1 MNVKR
6 YTIAGTLS
14 LAVHGA
20 ILLVAHE
27 AKVFAMPAGT
37 QSQSVSI
44 NFKAAAV
51 PAPSVSPEAD
61 LPVKPET
68 APIEAAAI
76 PEPIPTPMPT
86 PDKPAVKTDTAI
98 VKPDTAV
105 VRPDKAAVRPEKTIV
120 KKPVSKDPIKKVVAK
135 QETTKP
141 VVAKTPPKKAAP
153 KPKKTAKVANTQAAP
168 ANAKP
173 TEATPA
179 EPTPTDTAKV
189 PQKSN
194 QGASAQPILVEKPS
208 FLSRPTAPH
217 YPRLARKRGLEGVAL
232 YEIWLDDEGNQV
244 KQVLIS
250 SSGATLLDKSALDA
264 IKQWQFSPHTV
275 NGHSMAHRVH
285 IPVRFKL
292 DR

>member
-51 PAPSVSPEAD
+51 PAPSVSSEAD
-61 LPVKPET
+61 LPMKPEP
-68 APIEAAAI
+68 APIEAAAV
-76 PEPIPTPMPT
+76 PEPIPTPMST
-86 PDKPAVKTDTAI
+86 PDKPAVKT
-98 VKPDTAV
+98 
-105 VRPDKAAVRPEKTIV
+105 DKAAVRPEKTIV

-141 VVAKTPPKKAAP
+141 VVAKTPPKKTAP
-153 KPKKTAKVANTQAAP
+153 KPKKTAKVTNTQAAP

-173 TEATPA
+173 TETTPA
-179 EPTPTDTAKV
+179 EPVPTDTAKV
-189 PQKSN
+189 PQKAN